1 MSLNTT
7 RIVECVTEDP
17 SIARPLATMVYVS
30 RRWTEES
37 SFLFVKPHCSFCT
50 CKAPSARSLNPCEP
64 NTIILMNLALHTPH
78 MTFFSQWLSHEVRS
92 CSAPISLGIWTAE
105 RWTDVGPAPALR
117 STGACTCET
126 QIRLRPHQPRIFALH
141 RIVGAVA

>member
-1 MSLNTT
+1 MLAS
-7 RIVECVTEDP
+7 
-17 SIARPLATMVYVS
+17 RPLAAMVYVS
-30 RRWTEES
+30 RRSTGGS
-37 SFLFVKPHCSFCT
+37 SFLYVKPHRSFRNY
-50 CKAPSARSLNPCEP
+50 KAPSIRFFLFGEP
-64 NTIILMNLALHTPH
+64 NTIFLLNLALHTPH
-78 MTFFSQWLSHEVRS
+78 MTFFSQWLSHEVRG

-126 QIRLRPHQPRIFALH
+126 QIRFRPHQPRIFSLH